1 MEIAQNEGVMLE
13 ERSVV
18 TEGMVPV
25 CWPVSY
31 GSLSSRHF
39 LSKGMILNVTGSGC
53 HVAGT
58 MSVEV
63 GMRLHLW
70 GGPPAKPGLFDMRVT
85 VVWVK
90 GHEFGLDFPSL
101 GIDDQQRLM
110 ELLAEACR
118 QSLGG
123 GRCATE
129 ANRSESAAA

>member
-1 MEIAQNEGVMLE
+1 MKNAHE
-13 ERSVV
+13 EEEMQQERPVV

-25 CWPVSY
+25 CWPVTY

-70 GGPPAKPGLFDMRVT
+70 GGPAAKPTPFSVRAIVM
-85 VVWVK
+85 WVQ
-90 GHEFGLDFPSL
+90 GHEFGLDFHSL
-101 GIDDQQRLM
+101 GVDDQQWL
-110 ELLAEACR
+110 LDFLAETHR
-118 QSLGG
+118 QSFSREG
-123 GRCATE
+123 CALETH
-129 ANRSESAAA
+129 RSEIAA